1 MNVGYNHLINSR
13 TLSYVAKMEEITPY
27 AWLYKNIDDFR
38 WSNSRSMGWI

>member
-38 WSNSRSMGWI
+38 GGGE